1 VNTNTASSP
10 GSSGARVLVLDSRDD
25 IAAEMRRL
33 GAEPR
38 TVQIASDRARL
49 RLVKLDGIP
58 RVAAFALKQRL
69 ESFGGDAVLSNR
81 AAPGTAAVVDCLFI
95 ATLDEYRRLCGT
107 ATSPATT
114 LGPICMQIERAL
126 HAFDNRPTMELRCGA
141 QRIRTGERTLVM
153 GIINATPDSF
163 SGDGLGGDVGAMV
176 ERGEQMAAEG
186 ADILDIGGESTRPGS
201 EPVDVPTEMKRV
213 LPVIEG
219 IRSRVSIP
227 ISIDTHKAEVA
238 RGALDAGATIVNDI
252 SGLRADADM
261 AELAAARGAPVIVM
275 HILGTPRTMQENP
288 YYDDLMG
295 EIASYLRESVDL
307 AERAGVQRDQVV
319 IDPGFGFGKTVEHN
333 LEIVRRLREL
343 RSLGQPVLLGPSR
356 KSTIGKVLDLPP
368 EERLEGTL
376 AIIALAIA
384 NGADMV
390 RVHDVRPAVRAARMA
405 DAVVRGWPGR

>member
-1 VNTNTASSP
+1 MNTNTASSP
-10 GSSGARVLVLDSRDD
+10 GSSGARVLVLDSPDD

-58 RVAAFALKQRL
+58 RAAALALKQRL
-69 ESFGGDAVLSNR
+69 ESSGGDAVLSNR
-81 AAPGTAAVVDCLFI
+81 AARGTAAVVDCLFVG
-95 ATLDEYRRLCGT
+95 TLDQHRRLCET
-107 ATSPATT
+107 AGAPAIT
-114 LGPICMQIERAL
+114 LAPICAEIKRAL
-126 HAFDNRPTMELRCGA
+126 HAFDNRLTTELRCGA
-141 QRIRTGERTLVM
+141 PSVRIGERTLVM
-153 GIINATPDSF
+153 GVINATPDSF
-163 SGDGLGGDVGAMV
+163 SGDGLGGDIGAMI

-201 EPVDVPTEMKRV
+201 EPVDAPAEIKRV

-219 IRSRVSIP
+219 LRSRVGVP
-227 ISIDTHKAEVA
+227 ISIDTYKAEVA
-238 RGALDAGATIVNDI
+238 RAALDAGASIINDI

-261 AELAAARGAPVIVM
+261 GKLAAARSASVVVM

-288 YYDDLMG
+288 HYDDLMG
-295 EIASYLRESVDL
+295 EIASYLRQSVDI

-343 RSLGQPVLLGPSR
+343 QSLGQPVLLGPSR

-368 EERLEGTL
+368 EERVEGTL

-384 NGADMV
+384 NGADLV

-405 DAVVRGWPGR
+405 DAVVRGWADR